1 MPSWC
6 TPAVTAPE
14 LDGANHQVTAR
25 ARPHRGAR
33 QQLVALLT
41 GIADRQ
47 RTASARG
54 GPEARGPRPEAPSEA
69 QSAAA
74 TSTMTAVATSRN
86 KRTGTS

>member
-54 GPEARGPRPEAPSEA
+54 GPEARGPEAPSEA

>member
-54 GPEARGPRPEAPSEA
+54 APRPEAPSEA